1 MYCPNCGNKLPNR
14 ANFCTVCGKR
24 ITPPA
29 GASRPSQEDGLN
41 DTSPIPI
48 ISAASAQT
56 RQIVSPVGPDPAM
69 SRQSRGGVMLALV
82 LVAVFAI
89 AAIAISATV
98 IFGSAGDDRSPT
110 GTTQPVAEDVSDSP
124 SGSDDS
130 DSAAGE
136 QPTDSQDTEPSVDD
150 DSSDP
155 ETAPQDDE
163 LGGEY
168 VLADSSVRRYTTAEL
183 SSLSDWELY
192 LARNEIYARHGR
204 EFSNADLRR
213 YFEGTSWYQPS
224 YTPEEFD
231 ATSGILSDVEQ
242 ANIETILSVEQ
253 ERGSAYL

>member
-1 MYCPNCGNKLPNR
+1 MFCPNCGNKLPNR

-29 GASRPSQEDGLN
+29 GTSRPPQEDGLS

-56 RQIVSPVGPDPAM
+56 RRIVSPVDPNPAM
-69 SRQSRGGVMLALV
+69 SKQGRGGVVLALV
-82 LVAVFAI
+82 LVAIFAI

-98 IFGSAGDDRSPT
+98 IFGAANDDGGPA
-110 GTTQPVAEDVSDSP
+110 GTTRPVAEDVSDSP
-124 SGSDDS
+124 SGSDG
-130 DSAAGE
+130 SA
-136 QPTDSQDTEPSVDD
+136 TDERPVGSQDTEPSVDD
-150 DSSDP
+150 NSSDP
-155 ETAPQDDE
+155 EAAPQDDE
-163 LGGEY
+163 LSGEY
-168 VLADSSVRRYTTAEL
+168 VLADSSVHRYTTDEL

-213 YFEGTSWYQPS
+213 YFEGTTWYQPS

-231 ATSGILSDVEQ
+231 AASGILSGVEQ
-242 ANIETILSVEQ
+242 ANIDTILSLEQ
-253 ERGSAYL
+253 DRGSAYL

>member
-1 MYCPNCGNKLPNR
+1 
-14 ANFCTVCGKR
+14 
-24 ITPPA
+24 
-29 GASRPSQEDGLN
+29 
-41 DTSPIPI
+41 
-48 ISAASAQT
+48 
-56 RQIVSPVGPDPAM
+56 
-69 SRQSRGGVMLALV
+69 MLALV

-89 AAIAISATV
+89 VAIAISATV
-98 IFGSAGDDRSPT
+98 IFGSVGDNRSPA
-110 GTTQPVAEDVSDSP
+110 GTTQPVAEDVSDTP

-130 DSAAGE
+130 AADE
-136 QPTDSQDTEPSVDD
+136 QPTGSQDTEPSVDD

-163 LGGEY
+163 LSGEY

-204 EFSNADLRR
+204 EFSSADLRR
-213 YFEGTSWYQPS
+213 HFEGTSWYQPS

-231 ATSGILSDVEQ
+231 AASGILSDVEQ

-253 ERGSAYL
+253 DRGSAYL